1 MTGRLFAAFLLI
13 AATMLCIGLKCHAA
27 QEAVEFTANG
37 SINWTRGIL
46 NASGTFVSV
55 RTSPRGLLD
64 SQKALASA
72 KIAAYDN
79 LLKVA
84 QSVRIDN
91 TRTVGDFAE
100 KNAAVM
106 DQLMDMVKH
115 AAIIDQRYSTNGTA
129 EVAVEM
135 SLLSGFSQLVLP
147 VEIESVESIQPFKT
161 DHADDSAEPEKTAPQ
176 KEIFSGFIIDA
187 RGIGIDPVMAPKIL
201 DENRQ
206 EVYGPAFVSRE
217 LAVQKGMCLYET
229 DLDAAQHHPKAGKNP
244 LVVKGLRTESAHGT
258 DIVICNADAL
268 KIKSASEHLE
278 ALKQCNVIIVT
289 DPPISG
295 R

>member
-1 MTGRLFAAFLLI
+1 MTGRLFTAFLLI
-13 AATMLCIGLKCHAA
+13 AATMLCTGVKCPAA

-46 NASGTFVSV
+46 NARGTFVLV
-55 RTSPRGLLD
+55 RESPRGLLD

-72 KIAAYDN
+72 KMTAYRN

-91 TRTVGDFAE
+91 AHTVGDFAGQ
-100 KNAAVM
+100 NNAVM
-106 DQLMDMVKH
+106 DKLMDMVKH
-115 AAIIDQRYSTNGTA
+115 AAIIDQKYSTDGTA
-129 EVAVEM
+129 EVTVEM

-147 VEIESVESIQPFKT
+147 VEIEPVESIRPF
-161 DHADDSAEPEKTAPQ
+161 DSTAIKKAVSK
-176 KEIFSGFIIDA
+176 KEIYSGFIVDA
-187 RGIGIDPVMAPKIL
+187 RGIRIDPAMAPKIL
-201 DENRQ
+201 DENGQ

-217 LAVQKGMCLYET
+217 LAVQKGMCHYET
-229 DLDAAQHHPKAGKNP
+229 GPASAKHHPKAGNNP
-244 LVVKGLRTESAHGT
+244 LIVEGLRTQGAKGS
-258 DIVICNADAL
+258 DIVICNEDAL

-278 ALKQCNVIIVT
+278 ALKQCKVIIVA
-289 DPPISG
+289 DPFPKPTS